1 MSAARR
7 SGRGAPRTRPKGA
20 DGPTTVP
27 PPPAGG
33 LPLGSTGRTHPPLGL
48 GLWSLGRWTHEDEQ
62 RTRETTDHALAR
74 GVVWYDTAEV
84 YGTGRSERLL
94 GDCLVRAG
102 PAGERAFV
110 VTKLSWEHLRRSQV
124 RPSILGSL
132 QRLGRRSV
140 DLYLVHAPD
149 PHVAVGETMGAM
161 EEVWADGKARA
172 IGVSNFSLGDLEA
185 ARSALSK
192 TTIAVNQVR
201 YNLFVRDE
209 AEPVREYCRQ
219 HGIVLQA
226 YTPLAR
232 GLLTGRYLDGR
243 PAPNEVR
250 RFAHRTFEDD
260 QFAAIRQR
268 ARAIRDLAAKEG
280 FSMTAIALH
289 WLERQ
294 GAAPVFG
301 ASRPSQ
307 VDDVLAAWAE
317 SPPPD
322 VLERADAL
330 ARVGP

>member
-1 MSAARR
+1 MSPAQKPTAKAARPR
-7 SGRGAPRTRPKGA
+7 RDPPAAPA
-20 DGPTTVP
+20 AVP

-33 LPLGSTGRTHPPLGL
+33 IPLGATGRTHPPIGL

-62 RTRETTDHALAR
+62 RTREATEHALAR
-74 GVVWYDTAEV
+74 GVAWYDTAEV

-94 GDCLVRAG
+94 GDCLARAG
-102 PAGERAFV
+102 EAGERAFV

-124 RPSILGSL
+124 RPAILGSL

-149 PHVAVGETMGAM
+149 PHVPVGETMGAM
-161 EEVWADGKARA
+161 EEIWADGKARA
-172 IGVSNFSLGDLEA
+172 IGVSNFSVGDLEA

-192 TTIAVNQVR
+192 TEIVVNQVR

-219 HGIVLQA
+219 HGIVLEA

-232 GLLTGRYLDGR
+232 GLLTGRYLDGTAA
-243 PAPNEVR
+243 PAEVR
-250 RFAHRTFEDD
+250 RLAHRTYEDD
-260 QFAAIRQR
+260 QFRAIRQQ
-268 ARAIRDLAAKEG
+268 ARALRDLAAKEG
-280 FSMTAIALH
+280 VSMTALALH
-289 WLERQ
+289 WLKRQ

-317 SPPPD
+317 APAAD
-322 VLERADAL
+322 ALERADELTRA
-330 ARVGP
+330 GP